1 MTAFVG
7 QRDYGTRIVAGTGLF
22 GVAASLYWQAD
33 DPVAGTSCQKC
44 VHIGSMDAKLYAVDD
59 EVVAF
64 SVPD

>member
-1 MTAFVG
+1 MTASVR

-22 GVAASLYWQAD
+22 GVAVSLYWQAD
-33 DPVAGTSCQKC
+33 DPVARTSRQKC

-59 EVVAF
+59 EVVPF